1 MQESVMRGIHISA
14 KVQSRLNSLKKS
26 GKTGMALAQKAT
38 LVIEGLA
45 FAGTRRRLNAVGS
58 LTKYGE
64 KRIKKCRKYDLGG
77 GFRLITLQQGGRVFI
92 LFLGTHDEC
101 QRWLENHSRLK
112 KVSADTITL
121 FEARLHDHP
130 PDCPDHIDPED
141 IRLYAEDE
149 EGLQLSDRDL
159 RRVFCGLVEAV
170 ARHPFRA
177 KGA

>member
-1 MQESVMRGIHISA
+1 MRCIHIGA

-38 LVIEGLA
+38 RVIEGLA
-45 FAGTRRRLNAVGS
+45 FAFTRRRLNTVGS

-77 GFRLITLQQGGRVFI
+77 GFRLITLQRGVRVFI

-101 QRWLENHSRLK
+101 QRWLDNHSRLK
-112 KVSADTITL
+112 KVSADNITL
-121 FEARLHDHP
+121 FEARLSDHP
-130 PDCPDHIDPED
+130 PDCPDRIDPED
-141 IRLYAEDE
+141 IRQDAENE

-159 RRVFCGLVEAV
+159 RRVFCGLVEAF
-170 ARHPFRA
+170 ARHPFGG
-177 KGA
+177 KGS

>member
-1 MQESVMRGIHISA
+1 MQEPVMRGIHISA
-14 KVQSRLNSLKKS
+14 EAQSRLNSLKKS
-26 GKTGMALAQKAT
+26 GKAGIALAQKAT
-38 LVIEGLA
+38 RIIEGLA
-45 FAGTRRRLNAVGS
+45 SGSARRRLNAIGS
-58 LTKYGE
+58 LTKHGE

-77 GFRLITLQQGGRVFI
+77 GFRLITLQQGVRVFI

-112 KVSADTITL
+112 KVSADNITL

-141 IRLYAEDE
+141 IRLYIEDE

-170 ARHPFRA
+170 ARRPFRE
-177 KGA
+177 KGS

>member
-1 MQESVMRGIHISA
+1 MRGVHISS

-26 GKTGMALAQKAT
+26 GKTGMVLAQKAT
-38 LVIEGLA
+38 RIIEGLA
-45 FAGTRRRLNAVGS
+45 SGSTRRRLNAVGS

-77 GFRLITLQQGGRVFI
+77 GFRLITLQQGVGVFI

-112 KVSADTITL
+112 KVSADNITL

-130 PDCPDHIDPED
+130 PDCPDHIDPAD
-141 IRLYAEDE
+141 IRQDVADE
-149 EGLQLSDRDL
+149 ERLKLSDQDL

-170 ARHPFRA
+170 ARRPFRG
-177 KGA
+177 KGS